1 MTSWPPCRFSSKQ
14 LHSLVNYISEK
25 QKYGR
30 LVTKLQTKNLFRGRE
45 RDSDYYMGHES
56 LFLFRYNN
64 ARQWLNIDL
73 GTISRVKRISTQG
86 RYDADQWVTSYTV
99 SYSVDNIKFY
109 PYKEKRRI
117 KVRSISLLL
126 KKFEPFLYLSKGNS
140 SVFELTEG
148 VVRGE
153 LVTSELASRDTNK
166 FKETRFRSTRH
177 MSTERGLFTFL

>member
-1 MTSWPPCRFSSKQ
+1 M
-14 LHSLVNYISEK
+14 
-25 QKYGR
+25 
-30 LVTKLQTKNLFRGRE
+30 FRGRE

-56 LFLFRYNN
+56 LFFFRYNN

-86 RYDADQWVTSYTV
+86 RYDADQWVTSYAV

-126 KKFEPFLYLSKGNS
+126 KKLEPFLFLSRGS
-140 SVFELTEG
+140 SSALELTEG

-153 LVTSELASRDTNK
+153 LVIFELASSDTNTLK
-166 FKETRFRSTRH
+166 QRRFRSTRH
-177 MSTERGLFTFL
+177 MSTEGGLFTFLGSVVAQVFG